1 MEPKTIERM
10 KRLVLEDFEGDAY
23 NQLLGFLTVENTVED
38 TRYPRDYLTK
48 GAVLVVYKTHT
59 GEFTCELLAD
69 MVANVLEK
77 LLRRVED
84 LAEYGPVKLT
94 TTGGIYIITP
104 PSHLPPD
111 EDGWKLSYFKG
122 EEYYYSLED
131 LWDNSNIKNEEI
143 IEIC

>member
-1 MEPKTIERM
+1 MDIQAM
-10 KRLVLEDFEGDAY
+10 KDLVKEDFEGDTY

-38 TRYPRDYLTK
+38 TRYPQDYLTK

-59 GEFTCELLAD
+59 GEFTCELLSD

-111 EDGWKLSYFKG
+111 ENGWKLSYFKG